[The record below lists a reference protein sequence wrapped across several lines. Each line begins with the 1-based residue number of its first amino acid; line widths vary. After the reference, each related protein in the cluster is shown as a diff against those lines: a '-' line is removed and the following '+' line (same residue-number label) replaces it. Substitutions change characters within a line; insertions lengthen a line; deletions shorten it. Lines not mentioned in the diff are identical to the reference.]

1 MPRTVIVSGGFDP
14 LHSGHIAY
22 LTAAAKLGDRLVVG
36 VNSDGWLICKKGRA
50 FMPLQERLAI
60 IRALGCVDAAMSFD
74 DKDGTALKL
83 IEAVRAL
90 HPEDKL
96 IFANGGDRTRDNIP
110 EMTAKG
116 VTFVFGVG
124 GEDKQ
129 NSSSWILREWQAP
142 TVEKL
147 WGHYRVLHEAPG
159 VKVKELVVEP
169 ERRLSYQRHAY
180 RSEHWHVAEGRAS
193 VYIEGMLLDLRPH
206 DSVEINVGTWHC
218 LHNPGPQLLRV
229 IEIQYGERCEEDDIE
244 RAVNYLPADLGSG

>member
-60 IRALGCVDAAMSFD
+60 IRALSCVDAAISFD

-90 HPEDKL
+90 YPEDKL

-169 ERRLSYQRHAY
+169 GQKLSMQRHRY
-180 RSEHWHVAEGRAS
+180 RSEHWHIAEGRAVACLES
-193 VYIEGMLLDLRPH
+193 DIAVLDQH
-206 DSVEINVGTWHC
+206 DAVEIACGSWHC
-218 LHNPGPQLLRV
+218 LANPFDEVLRV
-229 IEIQYGERCEEDDIE
+229 IEIQYGAECVEDDIE
-244 RAVNYLPADLGSG
+244 RVTTA

>member
-22 LTAAAKLGDRLVVG
+22 LTAAEKLGDRLVVG

-50 FMPLQERLAI
+50 FMPLQERLSI
-60 IRALGCVDAAMSFD
+60 IRALGCVDAAISFD

-83 IEAVRAL
+83 IEAVREMY
-90 HPEDKL
+90 PGDKL

-124 GEDKQ
+124 GEDKE

-147 WGHYRVLHEAPG
+147 WGHYRVLHEASG

-169 ERRLSYQRHAY
+169 KQKLSMQRHRY
-180 RSEHWHVAEGRAS
+180 RSEHWHVTEGTA
-193 VYIEGMLLDLRPH
+193 VAFVNNTAHLLELH
-206 DSVEINVGTWHC
+206 DTVEIAVNAWHC
-218 LHNPGPQLLRV
+218 LSNPTDKQLRI
-229 IEIQYGERCEEDDIE
+229 IEIQYGTLCNEDDIE
-244 RAVNYLPADLGSG
+244 RLETALPTLA

>member
-60 IRALGCVDAAMSFD
+60 IRALGCVDAAISFD

-90 HPEDKL
+90 YPEDKL

-116 VTFVFGVG
+116 ITFVFGVG

-169 ERRLSYQRHAY
+169 GKKLSLQRHNFRA
-180 RSEHWHVAEGRAS
+180 EHWHIAEGRAE
-193 VYIEGMLLDLRPH
+193 VHVDGNTLLLDLH
-206 DSVEINVGTWHC
+206 DYVEIGLGSWHC
-218 LHNPGPQLLRV
+218 LANPFKEILRV
-229 IEIQYGERCEEDDIE
+229 VEIQYGTRCDEDDIE
-244 RAVNYLPADLGSG
+244 RM